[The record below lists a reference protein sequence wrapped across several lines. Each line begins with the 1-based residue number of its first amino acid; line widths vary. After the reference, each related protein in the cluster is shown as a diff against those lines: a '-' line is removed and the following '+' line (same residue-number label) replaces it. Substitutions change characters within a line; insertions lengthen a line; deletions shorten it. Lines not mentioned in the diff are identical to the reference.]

1 MSAELEVRVG
11 KEYFRQEGPCVQK
24 TERLQRTEGWKMDL
38 EYGRLARK
46 GHG

>member
-1 MSAELEVRVG
+1 MSAKIEVGVG

-24 TERLQRTEGWKMDL
+24 TERSMGL
-38 EYGRLARK
+38 EHGGPARK